1 MATKTCCTN
10 TVDPCPYGQPDAQCV
25 IYTGAN
31 LSCIGATTNETLESI
46 LEKIN
51 DKFCDV
57 GVGLTFNNW
66 ISEDDGTVQF
76 GGILVKNTSIDFDT
90 FEVAVDNL
98 QQDDTSPFLMGIDNN
113 GNWRKIASTTFAG
126 STDGETLPSTVAENG
141 LNYSFDLPS
150 RQYTVRLGGPLI
162 QDTDID
168 FDVFNL
174 SLSNVPTGTPES
186 FLVVDA
192 DGNILVTPFESI
204 LTFQNA
210 LTDTSNVVEWG
221 GTLLHDT
228 TIDQDGND
236 VVFDNGHVGF
246 NLSSGTPTR
255 TITIGN
261 DFNGAPTFSIFAD
274 DGSSAILQP
283 ISGGV
288 VTSLRGSLAVV
299 LTPNFLSSGHIELNE
314 TQLLSYTN
322 DLRMNMAFASAGNQ
336 IMGRIGLS
344 SYVPGT
350 SNQFYIKANDTG
362 AGPDFRNCFMT
373 FYSGDDTLSALMDS
387 AGKWTFNAL
396 INLPVTANASP
407 VDGDVWREDNTN
419 TGVKIRVNGVTKTV
433 TLS

>member
-150 RQYTVRLGGPLI
+150 RQ
-162 QDTDID
+162 
-168 FDVFNL
+168 
-174 SLSNVPTGTPES
+174 
-186 FLVVDA
+186 
-192 DGNILVTPFESI
+192 
-204 LTFQNA
+204 
-210 LTDTSNVVEWG
+210 
-221 GTLLHDT
+221 
-228 TIDQDGND
+228 
-236 VVFDNGHVGF
+236 
-246 NLSSGTPTR
+246 
-255 TITIGN
+255 
-261 DFNGAPTFSIFAD
+261 
-274 DGSSAILQP
+274 
-283 ISGGV
+283 
-288 VTSLRGSLAVV
+288 
-299 LTPNFLSSGHIELNE
+299 
-314 TQLLSYTN
+314 
-322 DLRMNMAFASAGNQ
+322 
-336 IMGRIGLS
+336 
-344 SYVPGT
+344 
-350 SNQFYIKANDTG
+350 
-362 AGPDFRNCFMT
+362 
-373 FYSGDDTLSALMDS
+373 
-387 AGKWTFNAL
+387 
-396 INLPVTANASP
+396 
-407 VDGDVWREDNTN
+407 
-419 TGVKIRVNGVTKTV
+419 
-433 TLS
+433 